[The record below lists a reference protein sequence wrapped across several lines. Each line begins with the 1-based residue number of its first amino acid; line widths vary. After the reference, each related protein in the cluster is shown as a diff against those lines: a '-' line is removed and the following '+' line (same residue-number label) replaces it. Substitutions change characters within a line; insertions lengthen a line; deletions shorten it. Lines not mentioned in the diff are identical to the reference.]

1 MKGDPSPTW
10 LRLRLFAVL
19 TAGKGNGTGVYAEI
33 FVSLILHFF
42 VFNLLI
48 FFVNSL
54 ICSVLFFIPIPFT
67 RRDFYFIKLIFYN
80 FFLSIYLFF
89 SILFFYPRNLPTPA
103 THNLYPLPTTFSY
116 AHKYLTYLSPTAKA

>member
-19 TAGKGNGTGVYAEI
+19 TVGKGNGTGVYAEI

-48 FFVNSL
+48 FFCEFSY
-54 ICSVLFFIPIPFT
+54 FFCT
-67 RRDFYFIKLIFYN
+67 
-80 FFLSIYLFF
+80 FFL
-89 SILFFYPRNLPTPA
+89 YPYHLPEEI
-103 THNLYPLPTTFSY
+103 FIS
-116 AHKYLTYLSPTAKA
+116 

>member
-19 TAGKGNGTGVYAEI
+19 TVGKGNGTGVYAEI

-54 ICSVLFFIPIPFT
+54 IFSVLFFIPIPFT

-80 FFLSIYLFF
+80 FFLSIYFIF
-89 SILFFYPRNLPTPA
+89 FFYTISVPTTF
-103 THNLYPLPTTFSY
+103 THTRDSQPLPTT
-116 AHKYLTYLSPTAKA
+116 HDI

>member
-10 LRLRLFAVL
+10 LRLRLFALL

-48 FFVNSL
+48 FFCEFSYFF
-54 ICSVLFFIPIPFT
+54 CTFFFIPMPFT
-67 RRDFYFIKLIFYN
+67 RRDFYFIKLILYN
-80 FFLSIYLFF
+80 FFLSIFF
-89 SILFFYPRNLPTPA
+89 SILFFYPRHLLTPA

>member
-48 FFVNSL
+48 FFCEFSYFFCTFFFYTHA
-54 ICSVLFFIPIPFT
+54 IYPKRCLFHKINIVQLF
-67 RRDFYFIKLIFYN
+67 
-80 FFLSIYLFF
+80 SIYFF
-89 SILFFYPRNLPTPA
+89 VLYYFFTHDIYSHPRLTTSTHYPRHLA
-103 THNLYPLPTTFSY
+103 TLINI
-116 AHKYLTYLSPTAKA
+116 